1 MQEEIGSL
9 FSTSEDLKPKLFALL
24 EQFAIERRE
33 VTLASGQTSSIYIDC
48 RQVYFRGEA
57 QFIIGELFFH
67 QLRSLESNDAFE
79 ACGGM
84 AMGSVPL
91 SCALSS
97 AAFRRGRELPGFAVR
112 KAAKD
117 HGMMSL
123 VEGSAALK
131 PNARVLMVEDV
142 LTTASSSIA
151 AIEAVRALGCR
162 VDTVLAIVDR
172 EQGARE
178 NLARHDVNLQ
188 ALFTLKDLAGVSS
201 CG

>member
-1 MQEEIGSL
+1 MQEEFGAALSP
-9 FSTSEDLKPKLFALL
+9 SEHLKPKLFALL

-33 VTLASGQTSSIYIDC
+33 VKLASGQSSSIYIDC

-57 QFIIGELFFH
+57 QFIIGELFFN
-67 QLRSLESNDAFE
+67 QLRSLEINDPFNT
-79 ACGGM
+79 CGGM
-84 AMGSVPL
+84 AMGSIPL
-91 SCALSS
+91 SCALSL

-112 KAAKD
+112 KTAKD

-123 VEGSAALK
+123 VEGNSVLK
-131 PNARVLMVEDV
+131 ANDRVLMVEDV
-142 LTTASSSIA
+142 VTTASSSIL

-178 NLARHDVNLQ
+178 NLARHDVNLH
-188 ALFTLKDLAGVSS
+188 ALFTLKEFVGVSS